1 MKFTKEKFAL
11 YGILCV
17 AIVLRFWKLDSIPNG
32 FYVDEA
38 VIGYNAYSI
47 LLTGR
52 DEWGKY
58 FPIFL
63 KSFDAYSSPLYA
75 YLTTV
80 FIKIFGLSVFS
91 VRLLSA
97 LCGVV
102 GTYIFF
108 EILKALKIYKNKVT
122 VYIGALM
129 FALSPW
135 SIFFSRG
142 AYEANLALMLLMLS
156 VLLLIK
162 AGKTPKLIIV
172 AFALL
177 GLSAYAY
184 QAERLLGVVIVTG
197 ASLHFFFRKGNKK
210 YVMWANV
217 FYFTILAP
225 QIALLFT
232 ESFASRASGLFYSD
246 VVLSESQK
254 IYYLPPNVTKM
265 LVFAREFFS
274 RLVSYINPKNIFFA
288 ADPDV
293 QRSLPE
299 LSVLY
304 PWMVTPFLFGFYHIC
319 NNIKKYYLVGLLV
332 VFFASVPALTRDPFS
347 TLRSLQLLPLYIF
360 TITLGIDKFMS
371 QRHKTTL
378 LLLAVFLALSGV
390 SLWRAYFV
398 LFPVERAEVWGYG
411 YKQVAD
417 YALGHSS
424 QEMIVDTGRIKPPY
438 ILLAFFMKF
447 PPSEFQKLNQY
458 KGNYYSLDTVFSN
471 YYKFANIETRPI
483 NWEVDIYHTQMLV
496 GDALAISA
504 QQATEHKLTKVLEV
518 VSPSR
523 QILFVG
529 YETNP
534 QAKCESENYIS
545 PHCASINSR

>member
-17 AIVLRFWKLDSIPNG
+17 AIFLRIWKLDSIPNG

-58 FPIFL
+58 FPIFF

-108 EILKALKIYKNKVT
+108 EILKALKIYKNKVA

-156 VLLLIK
+156 VLLLIN
-162 AGKTPKLIIV
+162 AGKTAKLIIV

-197 ASLHFFFRKGNKK
+197 ASLHFLLRKGNKK

-274 RLVSYINPKNIFFA
+274 RLVSYINPKNIFFT
-288 ADPDV
+288 ADPDA
-293 QRSLPE
+293 QRSIPE
-299 LSVLY
+299 LSVLF
-304 PWMVTPFLFGFYHIC
+304 PWMVTPFLYGFYHIC

-360 TITLGIDKFMS
+360 IITLGIDRMLTYRYRLVLFGVA
-371 QRHKTTL
+371 TL
-378 LLLAVFLALSGV
+378 LCMSVV
-390 SLWRAYFV
+390 SLWRSYFV

-411 YKQVAD
+411 YKQIAD
-417 YALGHSS
+417 YAVSHSS
-424 QEMIVDTGRIKPPY
+424 QEMIVDTSRVKPPY
-438 ILLAFFMKF
+438 ILFAFYMKF
-447 PPSEFQKLNQY
+447 PPQEFQELNRY
-458 KGNYYSLDTVFSN
+458 KGNYYSLDTMFSN
-471 YYKFANIETRPI
+471 KYKFANIETRII
-483 NWEVDIYHTQMLV
+483 NWEEDVYRQQVLV
-496 GDALAISA
+496 GDVLAISA

-518 VSPSR
+518 VSPSKN
-523 QILFVG
+523 ILFVG

-534 QAKCESENYIS
+534 QAKCESENYLNT
-545 PHCASINSR
+545 HCASIDLL